1 MKGYSLKNRKVNY
14 EALTTEKNYV
24 FNAKNLNLFP
34 KRKFLS
40 QNWKIFKKYSYFGT
54 IIWILLKTTNSLK
67 MANPKSNVKY
77 KVFIVED
84 NTLYAQVLKKKLVEN
99 QYQVKV
105 FYNGKDCIANLD
117 DQPDVITLDYT
128 LPDMTG
134 HEVLMEIQE
143 KQPDAHVIIISAQES
158 ISTAIELMKNG
169 AYDYIMKAPDTRE
182 KLTNIIKNIYQSD
195 QLKQENTRLKDA
207 IKERFNF
214 KKLIKGSSRE
224 IDHVFSLMEKAVQ
237 TNISV
242 SIYGETGTG
251 KELVAKGIHYNSPR
265 SNQPFVAINVS
276 AIPHGLIESELF
288 GHEKGAFT
296 GADFLK
302 IGKFEQANSGT
313 LFLDEIAD
321 LDMNVQAKLLRVI
334 QERELTRLGGTE
346 MIPLDVRI
354 LTATHKNLAT
364 LVEEGKFRQDL
375 YYRLLGLPIELPPLR
390 QRGNDIILLAK
401 YFVNEF
407 CKENN
412 MNRKNITDETK
423 QMLLSYHYPGNIREL
438 KAVMELA
445 CVMSNGDNIKP
456 SHLNMS
462 VDENVH
468 NLLSNEK
475 TLLEY
480 NQDIVK
486 HFLSKYD
493 QNVRLVASKL
503 GIGKSTIYR
512 MLQKK
517 EMSLN

>member
-1 MKGYSLKNRKVNY
+1 M
-14 EALTTEKNYV
+14 T
-24 FNAKNLNLFP
+24 
-34 KRKFLS
+34 
-40 QNWKIFKKYSYFGT
+40 
-54 IIWILLKTTNSLK
+54 
-67 MANPKSNVKY
+67 NPKNSISY
-77 KVFIVED
+77 KIFIVED
-84 NTLYAQVLKKKLVEN
+84 NKLYAQVLKKQLLDQ

-105 FYNGKDCIANLD
+105 FYNGKDCIAELD
-117 DQPDVITLDYT
+117 EKPDVITLDYT

-134 HEVLMEIQE
+134 YEVLQEIQ
-143 KQPDAHVIIISAQES
+143 KKCPNTHVIIISAQES

-195 QLKQENTRLKDA
+195 QLKEENTRLKDA
-207 IKERFNF
+207 IKERFHF
-214 KKLIKGSSRE
+214 RKLIKGNSRE
-224 IDHVFSLMEKAVQ
+224 IDHVFNLMEKAIQ

-251 KELVAKGIHYNSPR
+251 KELVAKGIHYNSTR
-265 SNQPFVAINVS
+265 SNKPFVAVNVS
-276 AIPHGLIESELF
+276 AIPEGLLESELF

-296 GADFLK
+296 GADFRK
-302 IGKFEQANSGT
+302 SGKFEMANTGT

-321 LDMNVQAKLLRVI
+321 LDLNVQAKLLRVI
-334 QERELTRLGGTE
+334 QERELMRLGGTE
-346 MIPLDVRI
+346 VISLDVRI

-364 LVEEGKFRQDL
+364 LVSEGQFRQDL

-401 YFVNEF
+401 HFVNEF

-412 MNRKNITDETK
+412 MEPKNISDEAKNT
-423 QMLLSYHYPGNIREL
+423 LLSYHYPGNIREL
-438 KAVMELA
+438 KAVMELS
-445 CVMSNGDNIKP
+445 CVMTNGDTIKP

-462 VDENVH
+462 VEENVQ
-468 NLLSNEK
+468 NLLSSEK
-475 TLLEY
+475 TLEEY
-480 NQDIVK
+480 NHEIVH
-486 HFLSKYD
+486 HFLGKYN

-517 EMSLN
+517 ELAFN